1 MRQLDLGQHRIQK
14 LQSKRRRVHGARW
27 EWAWPPSLME
37 RIVGLDDAAVADA
50 VQEAHAVAFRQCM

>member
-1 MRQLDLGQHRIQK
+1 MGL
-14 LQSKRRRVHGARW
+14 A
-27 EWAWPPSLME
+27 ASLME